1 MAIPS
6 ITQTIR
12 DPGLATAPAAITSYL
27 FMGVAEKGS
36 TTEISAFTSAGDVID
51 TYGQG
56 PLSEDLCYYL
66 AIAGGPVYGLRL
78 TGTTAA
84 TKSSVTPTR
93 VSTSTGTV
101 AVTGT
106 ALDSYDA
113 KVEIRLTGALG
124 VAQFRYTLD
133 GGLTYSGDLIVP
145 SGGSYTLPN
154 TGLGLTFTAGAGP
167 IILEKGDVFAFTTTE
182 AIFTTTDLA
191 TGMDVVK
198 ADNSPIAAIVLSG
211 QFGTGS
217 AAATVAAAMAVHA
230 SALFQL
236 YRPIRFMM
244 DAGDEAVATI
254 KTAFAAFSSERAA
267 ICYRR
272 CTLTSAKPIIG
283 RGSPKCSTVR
293 ALAARAGAS
302 LMSTDLAWFSA
313 GALPGCQA
321 ITHNEYL
328 SELMDLASFST
339 LRTHQ
344 GIPGFFPTN
353 VRLMSAPGSDYQYWQ
368 HGRVMDAATS
378 VAYIALLPFLS
389 SSVRT
394 IAGGYIDP
402 RDAGAWEAAVSDKL
416 RTVLQDPDNAQGTQ
430 GHVSA
435 LEVAIDR
442 KNNVLSSGVVKV
454 KVAIQPLGYAKFI
467 VNELSFSAN
476 AVRS

>member
-6 ITQTIR
+6 ITQSIR
-12 DPGLATAPAAITSYL
+12 DPGLATTPSAITN
-27 FMGVAEKGS
+27 FMFLGCAEKGS
-36 TTEISAFTSAGDVID
+36 TTAVSAFANPGDVID

-56 PLSEDLCYYL
+56 PLTEDLCYFL

-78 TGTTAA
+78 AGSTAA

-113 KVEIRLTGALG
+113 RVEIRATGALG
-124 VAQFRYTLD
+124 VAQFRYSLD
-133 GGLTYSGDLIVP
+133 GGLTYSGDIIVP
-145 SGGSYTLPN
+145 SGGSYTLAN
-154 TGLGLTFTAGAGP
+154 TGLGLTFAAGSGP
-167 IILEKGDVFAFTTTE
+167 IILEKGDLFTFTTTE
-182 AIFTTTDLA
+182 AIFGTTDLA

-198 ADNSPIAAIVLSG
+198 ADNTPLAAIVLSG
-211 QFGTGS
+211 QFGTAS

-244 DAGDEAVATI
+244 DAGDEAVATV
-254 KTAFAAFSSERAA
+254 KTAFAAFASERAS

-302 LMSTDLAWFSA
+302 LISTDLAWYSA
-313 GALPGCQA
+313 GSIPGCQA

-328 SELMDLASFST
+328 SELMDLDGFST

-344 GIPGFFPTN
+344 GIAGFFPTN
-353 VRLMSAPGSDYQYWQ
+353 VRLRSSPGSDYQYWQ
-368 HGRVMDAATS
+368 HGRVMDVATS
-378 VAYIALLPFLS
+378 TSYIALLPFLS

-394 IAGGYIDP
+394 IAGGKIDP
-402 RDAGAWEAAVSDKL
+402 RDAGSWEATVSDKL
-416 RTVLQDPDNAQGTQ
+416 RTVLLDPDNAQGTQ
-430 GHVSA
+430 GHISA

-442 KNNVLSSGVVKV
+442 QNNVLASGVVKV

-476 AVRS
+476 VGG